1 MSILHPTS
9 VSAGNHKSSKLGF
22 SIDSIVG
29 AKSSSGSPPPLHP
42 HPGILNPALSLLAN
56 DATQSHLRDSLTIS
70 PTDLSVRHG
79 FSAPNSAV
87 SSIASAQEA
96 LRKYHN
102 SLINQRRNSLSPQPE
117 GHNKSDASTR
127 NDRSRSPSRSPPSDE
142 KRGSSASPVSPQ
154 PSGGVG
160 GIRGHRM
167 SPTSASPTSPSL
179 VRPIPTSLGGSGG
192 GLPLTAQ
199 SYLDHLAT
207 FKALYDQNAGSQGAP
222 GSPVTS
228 GAPVMPNGPPAAG
241 SPLHHNPFHPGIGGP
256 LGPLGIRPPGHL
268 GGAPPGMPHLPFLGG
283 AGGGPGAIPPQIPRE
298 YPLYPWFISRRFPG
312 GPALPEFL
320 LPFRKPKRIRTA
332 FSPSQLLK
340 LEQAFEK
347 NQYVVGAERKELA
360 KHLTLSET
368 QAKVWFQNRR
378 TKHKREQQEQEQQE
392 QQQQRKGQSM
402 VSKSSHQT

>member
-154 PSGGVG
+154 PSGGIG
-160 GIRGHRM
+160 GHRM

-192 GLPLTAQ
+192 
-199 SYLDHLAT
+199 
-207 FKALYDQNAGSQGAP
+207 
-222 GSPVTS
+222 
-228 GAPVMPNGPPAAG
+228 
-241 SPLHHNPFHPGIGGP
+241 
-256 LGPLGIRPPGHL
+256 
-268 GGAPPGMPHLPFLGG
+268 
-283 AGGGPGAIPPQIPRE
+283 
-298 YPLYPWFISRRFPG
+298 
-312 GPALPEFL
+312 
-320 LPFRKPKRIRTA
+320 
-332 FSPSQLLK
+332 
-340 LEQAFEK
+340 
-347 NQYVVGAERKELA
+347 
-360 KHLTLSET
+360 
-368 QAKVWFQNRR
+368 
-378 TKHKREQQEQEQQE
+378 
-392 QQQQRKGQSM
+392 
-402 VSKSSHQT
+402 